1 MIEMSLNRWLR
12 WTVVAAGI
20 AVVAATF
27 ALPGRNARG
36 AGAAPM
42 ATSMTRA
49 ADLRVTLSNLLA
61 EHTALAASA
70 TAGALGGRTALFRG
84 AAAAL
89 DANSDDVIRAV
100 GGVYGEDAGRAF
112 GPLWKKHIGFVVDY
126 TTGLATKDR
135 TKQERAVNDLLAYT
149 QELGAFLSSA
159 TKSLPAS
166 AVADL
171 VKMHV
176 LTLKDVI
183 DAQAAEVPGREFA
196 AVRRAY
202 SHMGMIAEPLA
213 GAISKQFPSRYPGS
227 VDGPAVGLR
236 VTLNTLFAEH
246 VYLAA
251 RATGA
256 ALGGRQIE
264 FRAAAA
270 ALDGNS
276 DDIIRA
282 VASVYGEDA
291 GRAFGPL
298 WKKHIGFVVDYTTG
312 LATKDRTKQERAV
325 NDLLAYTQELGAF
338 LSSAT
343 KSLPAS
349 AVADLV
355 KMHVLTLK
363 DVIDAQA
370 AGNAPKVYVEL
381 RRAMGHM
388 GMLADPLA
396 EAIVKQFP
404 ERFSR

>member
-1 MIEMSLNRWLR
+1 MADMRLNTWFRVTLA
-12 WTVVAAGI
+12 AAGI
-20 AVVAATF
+20 AVVVAAL
-27 ALPGRNARG
+27 ALPARNVRG
-36 AGAAPM
+36 AGAPAM

-49 ADLRVTLSNLLA
+49 AGLRVALNNLLT
-61 EHTALAASA
+61 EHAALAASA
-70 TAGALGGRTALFRG
+70 TAGALAGRTAQFRA

-89 DANSDDVIRAV
+89 DANSDDVVRAI
-100 GGVYGEDAGRAF
+100 GGVYGEDAARAF

-126 TTGLATKDR
+126 TTGLAGKDR
-135 TKQERAVNDLLAYT
+135 AKQDRAVGDLLGYT

-159 TKSLPAS
+159 TKSLPTA

-171 VKMHV
+171 VKMHI

-183 DAQAAEVPGREFA
+183 DAQATEVPGREFA
-196 AVRRAY
+196 ALRRAY

-213 GAISKQFPSRYPGS
+213 GAISKQFPSRYVGIADS
-227 VDGPAVGLR
+227 PAVGLR
-236 VTLNTLFAEH
+236 VALNTLFAEH

-251 RATGA
+251 RTTGA
-256 ALGGRQIE
+256 ALGGRQVE

-312 LATKDRTKQERAV
+312 LAGKDRAKQDRAV
-325 NDLLAYTQELGAF
+325 GDLLGYTQELGAF

-343 KSLPAS
+343 KSLPTA

-355 KMHVLTLK
+355 KMHILTLK

-370 AGNAPKVYVEL
+370 AGNAPKVYTEL

-388 GMLADPLA
+388 SMVADPLA